1 MKGRDRHISVDSG
14 NRTRGNVFKLKGQFR
29 SEMRKKRRVVKHW
42 NRLLTGTVDA
52 AFLEVLNV

>member
-1 MKGRDRHISVDSG
+1 MDSG

-29 SEMRKKRRVVKHW
+29 SEIRKKRRVVKHW